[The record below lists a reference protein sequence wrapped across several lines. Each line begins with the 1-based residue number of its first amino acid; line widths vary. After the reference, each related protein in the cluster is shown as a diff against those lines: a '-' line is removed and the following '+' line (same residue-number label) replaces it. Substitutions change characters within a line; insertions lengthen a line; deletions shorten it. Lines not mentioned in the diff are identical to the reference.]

1 MISAPFWI
9 TIMLSIEKITTN
21 LEHDKRGFWVSKNQS
36 DISYPDH
43 GNRHYIKIE
52 DTSFWFRHRN
62 NCIVSAMH
70 QYPPSGSIFDIG
82 GGNGIV
88 SHAIKSAGMS
98 PIILEPGL
106 DGALNAQSRGLC
118 PIIVSTLQD
127 AGFIPESIHAAGLF
141 DVLEHIENDVSFLKD
156 VEKLLYPGGRV
167 FLTVPA
173 YNILHSNEDDEAG
186 HFRRYTKRTLSRCVK
201 AAGLEVEYA
210 SYFFA
215 ILPLPIFLFRT
226 LPSYFSRTQQNSNQ
240 RDRSEHAP
248 PPHIFGKLLDAL
260 FTCETWLISKRMS
273 IPFGGSCMLVARKPR
288 HK

>member
-1 MISAPFWI
+1 
-9 TIMLSIEKITTN
+9 MLSIEEITTN

-43 GNRHYIKIE
+43 GNRRYMEIE
-52 DTSFWFRHRN
+52 DASFWFRHRN

-70 QYPPSGSIFDIG
+70 QYPPSGFIVDIG

-88 SHAIKSAGMS
+88 SHAIKSVGMS
-98 PIILEPGL
+98 PVILEPGL
-106 DGALNAQSRGLC
+106 DGALNAQARGLD
-118 PIIVSTLQD
+118 PVILSTLQD

-156 VEKLLYPGGRV
+156 VEKILIPGGRV

-201 AAGLEVEYA
+201 AAGLEVEFT
-210 SYFFA
+210 SYFFS
-215 ILPLPIFLFRT
+215 ILPLPILLFRT
-226 LPSYFSRTQQNSNQ
+226 LPSYFSRTQPNNSQKNQ
-240 RDRSEHAP
+240 SEHTP

-260 FTCETWLISKRMS
+260 FTCETWLISKKIS
-273 IPFGGSCMLVARKPR
+273 IPFGGSCMLIARKPS
-288 HK
+288 HKYF